1 MRLRTKIA
9 INTVLALY
17 TAILVIPILWMFL
30 TAFKT
35 PTDLFKNKLGL
46 PVVWHFENFVAAS
59 RIAKIPLYFVNT
71 IFLAAIVICVGV
83 ALSSAVAFVLSRF
96 QFRGRA
102 VLLTFFIA
110 GWMVPM
116 HAVIIP
122 IYEMAISLH
131 TLDSLLYLGLVF
143 AGFNVPMSVLV
154 LSSFMSQLPNEL
166 EESAIMDGAGV
177 WMIFL
182 RITVPLSRDGI
193 ISMMI
198 LGGLGAW
205 NDLLLPLILLS
216 RESIKTISVGMM
228 SFFAQYTTEP
238 TLLLAAAFIAMLP
251 VLVFYALLQEKVI
264 QGMTVGALKG

>member
-1 MRLRTKIA
+1 MRLQSKIFTNA
-9 INTVLALY
+9 ILTLYAL
-17 TAILVIPILWMFL
+17 ILVIPILWMFL
-30 TAFKT
+30 TSFKT
-35 PTDLFKNKLGL
+35 ATDLFHNKLGL
-46 PVVWHFENFVAAS
+46 PEVWHFENFITAARVAH
-59 RIAKIPLYFVNT
+59 IPRYFLNT
-71 IFLAAIVICVGV
+71 VFLVAIVICVGI
-83 ALSSAVAFVLSRF
+83 AFSSAVAFVLSRF
-96 QFRGRA
+96 RFRGRGA
-102 VLLTFFIA
+102 LMTFFIA

-122 IYEMAISLH
+122 IYEAAISLH

-154 LSSFMSQLPNEL
+154 LSSFMSQQPAEL
-166 EESAIMDGAGV
+166 EESAIMDGAGT
-177 WMIFL
+177 WIIFR
-182 RITVPLSRDGI
+182 RITLPLSRDGI

-216 RESIKTISVGMM
+216 REDVRTISVGMM

-251 VLVFYALLQEKVI
+251 VLILYAALQEKVI